1 MLARGAVLLAL
12 ASLLALPLGTQAQQ
26 PAKVYRIGFL
36 SVQSSSVFQPQLK
49 AFRQKL
55 HDLGYAEGR
64 NLVIESRWAE
74 GRYER
79 LSAMATELVRLKV
92 DLILTPGGTPPALAA
107 KSATRTIPIVF
118 FAGDAAES
126 GLVASLGRPG
136 GHLTGISG
144 LTAGLDAKRLEILK
158 QAVAVATRVGI
169 LWNPENLTGVPQ
181 RNRMALAAEALQV
194 QPRMLEARSP
204 SEIDNAFAM
213 ATRERLD
220 AVLVLADPMLTSQR
234 KKIVEL
240 ALRARLPLLA
250 YFQDFAEAGA
260 LVSYGPNT
268 IEVFRQLA
276 VYVDPQGRE
285 AGGRSR
291 RGAYEVRAD
300 HQLED
305 GERAGADYP
314 PIARGASGRADSVAP
329 ERGRGTPSR

>member
-1 MLARGAVLLAL
+1 MLARGAELLAL

-118 FAGDAAES
+118 FAGDAVES

-136 GHLTGISG
+136 GNLTGISG

-158 QAVAVATRVGI
+158 QAMPAATRVGI

-194 QPRMLEARSP
+194 RPRMLEARSP
-204 SEIDNAFAM
+204 SEIDNAFTVA
-213 ATRERLD
+213 ARERLD

-234 KKIVEL
+234 KRIVEL
-240 ALRARLPLLA
+240 AARARLPLVA
-250 YFQDFAEAGA
+250 YFRAFAEAGA

-268 IEVFRQLA
+268 IEIFSQLA
-276 VYVDPQGRE
+276 VYVDKVLTFPS
-285 AGGRSR
+285 RSR
-291 RGAYEVRAD
+291 R
-300 HQLED
+300 
-305 GERAGADYP
+305 
-314 PIARGASGRADSVAP
+314 STSW
-329 ERGRGTPSR
+329 